1 MQMGTPGVQGGGAR
15 SPWGKEPHSGPR
27 SRGVQGPP
35 APREQLEEAGEER
48 TLGSWP
54 GCPEDLSPGVA
65 GSRGEGRTGGS
76 LPHGM
81 RGPGLQDVGGS
92 GHTLRR
98 VANRLPFHPR
108 LLPCTGGGFSG
119 TGRRAGVSSSP
130 VASPARPRAA
140 RGSSRAGSRLG
151 HEPFGGADRRSS
163 ANSRPARPESRRPGE
178 SPGQVPGCPAE
189 VLTTAITL
197 SAESDRLLALWETE
211 IN

>member
-27 SRGVQGPP
+27 SRGVQGPL

-54 GCPEDLSPGVA
+54 GRPEDLSPGVA

-81 RGPGLQDVGGS
+81 RGPGLQDVRGS

-98 VANRLPFHPR
+98 AANRLPSHPR

-119 TGRRAGVSSSP
+119 TGWRAGASSSP

-151 HEPFGGADRRSS
+151 REPLGGADRRSKL
-163 ANSRPARPESRRPGE
+163 PAGSSGEPQAGE

-189 VLTTAITL
+189 ALTTAITL
-197 SAESDRLLALWETE
+197 SAESDRLLALWETA